1 MKTLSPWEFKN
12 KLRKLNEKK
21 EDQQY
26 SYGCIMGYFDID
38 PKDLYKDYFTIDEN
52 DIYNND
58 ENEYGLEIEPHVT
71 LLYGLHDD
79 VNEDDVIEFLSL
91 LKTLDV
97 TFESISLFENE
108 KFDVL
113 KWDLGMEKLEMVN
126 TILKNTFEHTS
137 SFPDY
142 HPHATIAY
150 LKPGTGKKY
159 ITEIS
164 KVITRP
170 IDYYVY
176 SMANG
181 KKIAIK
187 ENGDVEILRL
197 EHTSEMNDEL
207 VETIKYNDYDIKV
220 KKNIRFK
227 DSYYFSVYEN
237 KNYLFGFKGPTTYN
251 KGLEDI
257 KEAIDSKSGKT
268 KRNE

>member
-1 MKTLSPWEFKN
+1 MEIFSPWEFKKN
-12 KLRKLNEKK
+12 LRKMNEKK
-21 EDQQY
+21 EDQKY
-26 SYGCIMGYFDID
+26 KYGCIMGYFDID

-79 VNEDDVIEFLSL
+79 VNEDDVIEFLTL
-91 LKTLDV
+91 LKTIDV

-113 KWDLGMEKLEMVN
+113 KWDLGMEKLEMIN

-159 ITEIS
+159 ITEVSDIIIKS
-164 KVITRP
+164 IN
-170 IDYYVY
+170 YYVY

-187 ENGDVEILRL
+187 ENEDVEILRL
-197 EHTSEMNDEL
+197 EHSSEMDEL
-207 VETIKYNDYDIKV
+207 TETIKYKGYDIVV

-227 DSYYFSVYEN
+227 DGYHFSVYEN
-237 KNYLFGFKGPTTYN
+237 KNYLFGFKGLTAYN

-257 KEAIDSKSGKT
+257 KEAIDSKIGKT
-268 KRNE
+268 KRIE